1 MGPAS
6 FPLTLAYLLA
16 SAILADSRVTGIR
29 NSACDASAFSINL
42 TGIECKGMTPIPN
55 ATTLEECRLACCAA
69 FPCTVYEVIG
79 GSRCW
84 ISDNCDDNQT
94 SAGWVGAA
102 APPRQPWP
110 TGNQCFPPPTPWSSL
125 PFCNTSLGVDAR
137 VSDLV
142 SRMALW
148 EKIGQLGGPPYTAA
162 PSVGLHPF
170 QWWNEATHG
179 TSCNG
184 FNTTNFALPITTG
197 ASFNESLWAA
207 TSAHIGREARACL
220 NAGAGWETFWTPVLN
235 LVRDVRWGRVLEVPS
250 EDPVQTSVYAAAF
263 VRGIQTAPEAPGLL
277 QVSSTCKHFWANSL
291 ENSPNPFNAS
301 APNVTRTTINEAVNP
316 QDAAD
321 SYLPGFQACVE
332 DGGASG
338 MMCSVGSG
346 WGSLVYAEER
356 PLFAGLLCASLT
368 VSLLRSTMP

>member
-1 MGPAS
+1 MLLCCLIVGFRLAEAHRFLPLSPTNDTCGAEL
-6 FPLTLAYLLA
+6 FP
-16 SAILADSRVTGIR
+16 
-29 NSACDASAFSINL
+29 INL
-42 TGIECKGMTPIPN
+42 TGIECMGMPPVPN
-55 ATTLEECRLACCAA
+55 VTTLDACRLACCAA
-69 FPCTVYEVIG
+69 PPCAVYEMLG
-79 GSRCW
+79 DRCFHG
-84 ISDNCDDNQT
+84 DNCFVNRT
-94 SAGWVGAA
+94 GAGWIGAA

-110 TGNQCFPPPTPWSSL
+110 LGNQCYPPPTPWSDL
-125 PFCNTSLGVDAR
+125 PFCNTSLDLDSR

-162 PSVGLHPF
+162 PSVGLQPF

-179 TSCNG
+179 ASCNG
-184 FNTTNFALPITTG
+184 HNTTNFALPITTG

-207 TSAHIGREARACL
+207 TAAHIGREARACL

-250 EDPVQTSVYAAAF
+250 EDPIQTSVYAAAF
-263 VRGIQTAPEAPGLL
+263 VRGIQTAPEDPGSL
-277 QVSSTCKHFWANSL
+277 QVSSTCKHFWGNSL
-291 ENSPNPFNAS
+291 ENSPDPFNKS
-301 APNVTRTTINEAVNP
+301 APNVTRTTINEAINQ

-338 MMCSVGSG
+338 MMVRGGSPAR
-346 WGSLVYAEER
+346 V
-356 PLFAGLLCASLT
+356 LLCL
-368 VSLLRSTMP
+368 